1 MFINLILFLAVAVV
15 TLGLGYVSVLLSKK
29 HRLLVFVP
37 AALILVV
44 AFVIS
49 GLPEFLSFISFEVL
63 FALAL
68 LKLLSGL
75 VTGLFALFYFWKSGR
90 KKSIRSQ

>member
-75 VTGLFALFYFWKSGR
+75 VTGLFALFYFWKSR
-90 KKSIRSQ
+90 RIKV

>member
-1 MFINLILFLAVAVV
+1 MFINLLLFLAVAVIA
-15 TLGLGYVSVLLSKK
+15 LGLGYVSVLLSKK
-29 HRLLVFVP
+29 HRLLVFMP
-37 AALILVV
+37 AALILVI

-68 LKLLSGL
+68 LKLFSGV
-75 VTGLFALFYFWKSGR
+75 VTGLFAVGYYIKTR
-90 KKSIRSQ
+90 RST

>member
-1 MFINLILFLAVAVV
+1 MLINLLLFLVVAVLTV
-15 TLGLGYVSVLLSKK
+15 ALGYLSIRLSKR
-29 HRLLVFVP
+29 HRFLVFVP
-37 AALILVV
+37 AVVILVV

-68 LKLLSGL
+68 LKLLSGA
-75 VTGLFALFYFWKSGR
+75 VTGLFAVGYYIKT
-90 KKSIRSQ
+90 KRST

>member
-1 MFINLILFLAVAVV
+1 MFINLLLFFAVV
-15 TLGLGYVSVLLSKK
+15 VIALGLGYVSVLLSKK

-63 FALAL
+63 FALAI
-68 LKLLSGL
+68 LKLLSGI
-75 VTGLFALFYFWKSGR
+75 VTGLFAVGYYIKTR
-90 KKSIRSQ
+90 RST